1 MNAAAPE
8 LYRALWRHRVTIV
21 VMTIAAAA
29 IAYYQSSQSQK
40 LYRASTLIRIEQPS
54 TTTDPQQLGDALG
67 VAEHLAQTYAR
78 IVSTRAIG
86 DRVDAYLGNKGPR
99 AEVAIAGAPVQD
111 LELMYI
117 NAESHVPDV
126 AAAAANATP
135 VVLRKFISATGGARD
150 KIVTINPAVVPSSP
164 VSPRPA
170 RAALLTLIV
179 ALIVNAALALLFEFL
194 RDRLP
199 EPDEIEESLGKP
211 VLAMFPKLTLKQ
223 GSVRSKLPRNV
234 ANVPKAASSAKESA

>member
-8 LYRALWRHRVTIV
+8 LYRALWRHRLTIV

-40 LYRASTLIRIEQPS
+40 VYESSTLIRIEQPS
-54 TTTDPQQLGDALG
+54 STSDPQQLGDALG

-78 IVSTRAIG
+78 IISTRAIA
-86 DRVDAYLGNKGPR
+86 DRVYVYLGNKGPR
-99 AEVAIAGAPVQD
+99 SEISIDGTPVQN
-111 LELMYI
+111 LELLYI
-117 NAESHVPDV
+117 NAKSHIPSV

-135 VVLRKFISATGGARD
+135 VVLRKFNAATGGSRD
-150 KIVTINPAVVPSSP
+150 RIVTINPATVSTSP

-170 RAALLTLIV
+170 RVALLTLIV
-179 ALIVNAALALLFEFL
+179 ALIVNAGLALLFEFL

-199 EPDEIEESLGKP
+199 EPDEVHDSLGKP
-211 VLAMFPKLTLKQ
+211 VLATVPKLELKP
-223 GSVRSKLPRNV
+223 GSVRAKFAHNV
-234 ANVPKAASSAKESA
+234 ASVPQKRSAKEPA

>member
-8 LYRALWRHRVTIV
+8 LYRALWRHRMTIL

-54 TTTDPQQLGDALG
+54 TGDPQQLGDALG

-78 IVSTRAIG
+78 IVSTQAIA
-86 DRVDAYLGNKGPR
+86 DRVYTSLGSKGSR
-99 AEVAIAGAPVQD
+99 DEIAINGAPVQD

-117 NAESHVPDV
+117 NAESHFPDV
-126 AAAAANATP
+126 AAAAANETP
-135 VVLRKFISATGGARD
+135 VVLRKFIAATGGARD
-150 KIVTINPAVVPSSP
+150 KIVTINQASVPTTAI
-164 VSPRPA
+164 SPRPP

-179 ALIVNAALALLFEFL
+179 ALIVNAGLVLLFEFL

-199 EPDEIEESLGKP
+199 EPDEVEETLGKP
-211 VLAMFPKLTLKQ
+211 VLAMF
-223 GSVRSKLPRNV
+223 
-234 ANVPKAASSAKESA
+234 